1 MCFSDKGNVF
11 LQKGNRNKL
20 SKWPDLA
27 ANSLKIEDRF
37 VESRAMATLPSNYLY
52 IKQIMWGDSS
62 GGRGGNNSRT
72 VMAKKLIPKS
82 CQFGPLEGSVIR
94 YMHPSF
100 SFSSLALGDKSSE

>member
-1 MCFSDKGNVF
+1 M
-11 LQKGNRNKL
+11 
-20 SKWPDLA
+20 
-27 ANSLKIEDRF
+27 KIEDRF

-62 GGRGGNNSRT
+62 AGGRRGNNSRT

-94 YMHPSF
+94 
-100 SFSSLALGDKSSE
+100 